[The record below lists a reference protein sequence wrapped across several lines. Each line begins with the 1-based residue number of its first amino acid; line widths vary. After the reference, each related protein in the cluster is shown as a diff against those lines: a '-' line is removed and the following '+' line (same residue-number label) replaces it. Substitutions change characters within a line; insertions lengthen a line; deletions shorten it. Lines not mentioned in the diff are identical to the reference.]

1 MGSGDTTRRRL
12 FGRALGFI
20 RDRFDEPEEKDDRPA
35 GERRY
40 RTYREG
46 VEDLRRRERAAADKP
61 SSSPE
66 LLPPHPTPRTWREG
80 AEEVAARDRYHSSN
94 T

>member
-12 FGRALGFI
+12 FGRALGLI
-20 RDRFDEPEEKDDRPA
+20 RERFDEPDKRDDRETP
-35 GERRY
+35 ERPF

-61 SSSPE
+61 PPSPVQ
-66 LLPPHPTPRTWREG
+66 LPQHPTPRTWREG
-80 AEEVAARDRYHSSN
+80 ADDVAERERRG
-94 T
+94 

>member
-1 MGSGDTTRRRL
+1 VGSGNTTRRRL
-12 FGRALGFI
+12 FGRALGLI
-20 RDRFDEPEEKDDRPA
+20 RDRFDELDKRDNREAPERP
-35 GERRY
+35 Y

-61 SSSPE
+61 APSPA
-66 LLPPHPTPRTWREG
+66 LLPQHPIPRTWREG
-80 AEEVAARDRYHSSN
+80 ADEVAARERR

>member
-12 FGRALGFI
+12 FGRAIGLI
-20 RDRFDEPEEKDDRPA
+20 RDRFDELDEEDDRPA
-35 GERRY
+35 EKRPY

-61 SSSPE
+61 PPSPA
-66 LLPPHPTPRTWREG
+66 LLPQHPTPRTWREG
-80 AEEVAARDRYHSSN
+80 AEEVAARERR

>member
-12 FGRALGFI
+12 FGRALRLI
-20 RDRFDEPEEKDDRPA
+20 RDRFDELDEEDDRPA

-61 SSSPE
+61 PPSPVQ
-66 LLPPHPTPRTWREG
+66 LPQHPTPRTWREG
-80 AEEVAARDRYHSSN
+80 ADDVAERERRG
-94 T
+94 